1 MAAGALLPPWLGLDD
16 DLDPLQMR
24 RERLARSRSTSRLAC
39 RSCGLELGLNRA
51 EPGLDFVE
59 GEGLLVP
66 FELLGAAT
74 EAARSSCLTIP

>member
-16 DLDPLQMR
+16 DLDPLQVR

-51 EPGLDFVE
+51 EPGLDFE
-59 GEGLLVP
+59 GEGLLGT

-74 EAARSSCLTIP
+74 EVARSSCLTIP

>member
-24 RERLARSRSTSRLAC
+24 PERLARSRSTSRLAC

-51 EPGLDFVE
+51 EPGLDFE
-59 GEGLLVP
+59 GEGLLGT